1 MKDPLDAERG
11 KREFIYF
18 TLEPKEM
25 KEDDFF
31 VSLVADARG
40 GVCYSK
46 RLPGFKL
53 IVPQN
58 CLQEP
63 TRIFA
68 KAIRESKNTLRLM
81 DGEVQASKIL
91 EFTEMKFNG
100 NIAVGKN
107 CRVSVIF
114 KSSTPTSK
122 MSSNHNLFWILEP

>member
-1 MKDPLDAERG
+1 MKGRLFGRPERERG
-11 KREFIYF
+11 KSEFIYF

-107 CRVSVIF
+107 RDYHEF
-114 KSSTPTSK
+114 
-122 MSSNHNLFWILEP
+122 F